1 MTQEDIRIIATA
13 LQYRIDNLTRCAES
27 YRRHNCSAAQWD
39 CIRERN
45 KVRAALDRFL
55 AQYHDMNF
63 CLITL

>member
-1 MTQEDIRIIATA
+1 MTQDEIKIIATA

-45 KVRAALDRFL
+45 KVQTVLDRLL
-55 AQYHDMNF
+55 AQYPDMNF